1 MPPGSRVVP
10 GGTRLLCKDRTTQ
23 MFLAEDTCDTS
34 QLVCQK
40 RWPRALPASQGTTE
54 TVSDPVQRQSIL
66 GVPVDVI
73 NRAEA
78 LTLFVDWL
86 GSGATTLRHV
96 VTVNPEFVIAAQ
108 RDEEFASV
116 LRESALA
123 TADGVGITLA
133 GRALGVPVGERVTG
147 VDLVEGL
154 SEISAADPRCR
165 LFLLGAG
172 PGVAGETAVRLAD
185 RFPGV
190 RIVGTYAGS
199 SKESGFDEI
208 RAQLAGIDATVLL
221 VAFGHPAQDLWIARH
236 REALAAHGI
245 LISAGIGGAFD
256 YLSGRVPRAPR
267 LVRRL
272 GLEWLYRLV
281 RQPWRWRRQL
291 ALPLFV
297 LLVLR
302 ERLRKL
308 RRNSH

>member
-1 MPPGSRVVP
+1 MQTIDS
-10 GGTRLLCKDRTTQ
+10 
-23 MFLAEDTCDTS
+23 
-34 QLVCQK
+34 
-40 RWPRALPASQGTTE
+40 
-54 TVSDPVQRQSIL
+54 VQRQTIL
-66 GVPVDVI
+66 GTPVDTV
-73 NRAEA
+73 NLDRALA
-78 LTLFVDWL
+78 LIAGWL
-86 GSGATTLRHV
+86 AQPRGSVLRHV
-96 VTVNPEFVIAAQ
+96 VTVNPEFVIAA
-108 RDEEFASV
+108 RRNTEFAAV

-133 GRALGVPVGERVTG
+133 GRVLGVPVGERIPG

-154 SEISAADPRCR
+154 AGLSARDEHCR

-172 PGVAGETAVRLAD
+172 PGVADEAARQLRK

-190 RIVGTYAGS
+190 RIAGTFAGS
-199 SKESGFDEI
+199 STDAGFAEI
-208 RAQLAGIDATVLL
+208 EARLTSTDATVLL
-221 VAFGHPAQDLWIARH
+221 VAFGHPTQDLWIAHH

-245 LISAGIGGAFD
+245 LVSIGVGGSFD

-272 GLEWLYRLV
+272 GLEWLYRLI

-302 ERLRKL
+302 ERLRSL
-308 RRNSH
+308 WPASTPAR